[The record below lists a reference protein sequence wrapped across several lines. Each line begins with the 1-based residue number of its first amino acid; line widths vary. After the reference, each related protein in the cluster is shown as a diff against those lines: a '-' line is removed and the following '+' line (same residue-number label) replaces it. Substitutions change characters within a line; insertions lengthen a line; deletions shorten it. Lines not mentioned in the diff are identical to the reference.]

1 MYENVNKIRVFRL
14 FYSTSVQ
21 REPGLKAT
29 SRENNSPVKYQCR
42 ENVEMLGNRKLLGAL
57 SKGVLL

>member
-1 MYENVNKIRVFRL
+1 MGLIIKSLRL

-29 SRENNSPVKYQCR
+29 SHENNSPVKYQCR

-57 SKGVLL
+57 SKGVLI